1 MLSLD
6 IKMSKSFA
14 YDFQIKYIQ
23 NLIDARDTVINN
35 GIEIVQNKTKKR
47 LYVSKA
53 NKKFLQTKLTDRR
66 LWRIIS
72 LTPKQQIHV
81 INLFKKHFPTAHN
94 KKTKIYQFLKYIFIT
109 SGYEKL
115 NGEAKQEFYSN
126 LKIQTCIYCN
136 RNYIFN
142 LKENGH
148 IKGHIDH
155 FYPKAKYPYLAMS
168 YFNFMPVC
176 ESCNKVKGEFDTADE
191 SKNII
196 HPYLRNNNKIFS
208 IQPTV
213 VDEFSFKLKPDDL
226 LKELHIEKI
235 YNIGHKDIIQ
245 EMYVKFFQQ
254 DTKEHFDS
262 LRKSLTNIGFDDD
275 EIHRFISCGY
285 LEEKNHH
292 KRSLSKVIK
301 DLQEEFDEIYNG
313 VHND

>member
-1 MLSLD
+1 L
-6 IKMSKSFA
+6 
-14 YDFQIKYIQ
+14 
-23 NLIDARDTVINN
+23 
-35 GIEIVQNKTKKR
+35 G
-47 LYVSKA
+47 
-53 NKKFLQTKLTDRR
+53 
-66 LWRIIS
+66 W
-72 LTPKQQIHV
+72 
-81 INLFKKHFPTAHN
+81 
-94 KKTKIYQFLKYIFIT
+94 
-109 SGYEKL
+109 
-115 NGEAKQEFYSN
+115 
-126 LKIQTCIYCN
+126 
-136 RNYIFN
+136 
-142 LKENGH
+142 
-148 IKGHIDH
+148 
-155 FYPKAKYPYLAMS
+155 
-168 YFNFMPVC
+168 
-176 ESCNKVKGEFDTADE
+176 ADK

-235 YNIGHKDIIQ
+235 YNVGHKDIIQ

-285 LEEKNHH
+285 LEGKNHH